1 MENLN
6 ETVSLMNSKDYKER
20 FKAEYFQLKI
30 RAENLEKL
38 LKNWNNL
45 KFELDCPKSL
55 LQEQLKYMQKY
66 LQILESRAVYE
77 NIDLGI
83 EAECNKGDK

>member
-1 MENLN
+1 MELKDTIKMMDNP
-6 ETVSLMNSKDYKER
+6 DYKER
-20 FKAEYFQLKI
+20 FKAEYLQLKI
-30 RAENLEKL
+30 RAEKLEKL

-45 KFELDCPKSL
+45 KFEPDCPKSL

-83 EAECNKGDK
+83 EVECNKGDK

>member
-30 RAENLEKL
+30 RAEKLEKL

-45 KFELDCPKSL
+45 KFEPDCPKSL

-83 EAECNKGDK
+83 TAECKGDK